1 VCSSCSTVEHVFKA
15 NAKSVETS
23 KCTLEKRLEET
34 TDSDVPEEL
43 LDLGVL
49 PTARVVVGDR
59 E

>member
-1 VCSSCSTVEHVFKA
+1 MCLSCIAVELVFKA
-15 NAKSVETS
+15 KAKSVETS
-23 KCTLEKRLEET
+23 KRALEKGLEET

-49 PTARVVVGDR
+49 STARVVVGDR

>member
-1 VCSSCSTVEHVFKA
+1 MCLRCIAVEHVFKA
-15 NAKSVETS
+15 NSKSMETS
-23 KCTLEKRLEET
+23 KRAMEKGLEET
-34 TDSDVPEEL
+34 TDSDVPEKL

>member
-1 VCSSCSTVEHVFKA
+1 MCLSCIAVEHVFKA

-23 KCTLEKRLEET
+23 KRALEKGLEET
-34 TDSDVPEEL
+34 TDSDVPQEL

>member
-1 VCSSCSTVEHVFKA
+1 MSLSCITVEHVFKA

-23 KCTLEKRLEET
+23 KRALEKGLEET

-43 LDLGVL
+43 LDLRVL
-49 PTARVVVGDR
+49 PTARVVIGDR